1 MVFAIHQHES
11 ATDIHVSP
19 PSWTHLPTVCWWKQ
33 QSCIPHPQTWELL
46 ITFCC
51 HHRKTQC
58 SHYSYVVQHLV
69 LIGVFGRAQEPCPC
83 PRPQKS
89 QFYVLWK
96 HVGWVLWNTGFPN
109 TRGAAPLLAAWLLS
123 SHLTIKAAQTGSLP
137 NNEKTSPTLPHVPLD
152 QCWWLLPRYQGQL

>member
-33 QSCIPHPQTWELL
+33 QSCIPHPQTWVLL

-89 QFYVLWK
+89 QFYLLWK
-96 HVGWVLWNTGFPN
+96 HVDWVLWNTGFPN
-109 TRGAAPLLAAWLLS
+109 TRRRFRYSGPTKEPYPLEFLS
-123 SHLTIKAAQTGSLP
+123 SRNFQSNWKYIIMFSICNTILIY
-137 NNEKTSPTLPHVPLD
+137 D
-152 QCWWLLPRYQGQL
+152 WFLLVDI